1 MSRFQKIAL
10 IAVVSTFIM
19 VVIGV
24 IVRSTGSGM
33 GCPDWPLCHGQV
45 IPATGDSAAWL
56 EWFHRLWGT
65 VIGFVMLG
73 LVVEAFFSQR
83 QTRSLVV
90 GSIAAFL
97 LTGFQ
102 AYLGALTVAQNN
114 SGESVT
120 AHLATAMVLLA
131 VTIFLAVRAGYPAVL
146 PTHGASQ
153 RLTLLI
159 GFTAISVYALL
170 LFGSHVTATSSA
182 LVFPDWPLFGG
193 QILPSFSADP
203 AVASLQLAHFLHRFV
218 SLVVGIFL
226 AITTFVVWRAAR
238 IDAASR
244 TPDDHRLRVSSS
256 VFALIGTAAV
266 LFMVQV
272 IVGALQIWT
281 TLAPW
286 TVTLHLSFGA
296 AIWGLMAAAT
306 FIAWYDARVSA
317 PSSVETGSAS
327 GTGARDPDAPGA
339 PVTPQP
345 QGAAASTS
353 RIAGAAVR
361 WPHATPDGE
370 RVCGPHQA
378 THHRAAAGD
387 HPARHDPR
395 LEHCLR
401 PDPAHFAWL
410 AFWTLIGGTLAAGA
424 ANAINCYLDRDIDE
438 IMVRTRRRP
447 LPAHQVAPVDGLLF
461 GLILTVVSFGILAFT
476 TNLVAA
482 FLTLLAV
489 GFYVIVY
496 TLLLKRST
504 PQNIVLG
511 GAAGAL
517 PPVIGWA
524 AVTGDITLPALLLF
538 AIVFY
543 WTPPHFWALSLRIRG
558 DYAAADVPMMPVVH
572 GVPETT
578 RQIAL
583 YSVLMVAL
591 TLVFF
596 AVAHMGLVFLAGV
609 LVLGALFLF
618 QAFAMWHEGT
628 DRRAVKLYKYSI
640 TYLSGLFLLIVL
652 DVAIFLPVS

>member
-33 GCPDWPLCHGQV
+33 GCPDWPLCHGQIV
-45 IPATGDSAAWL
+45 PAAGDSAAWW
-56 EWFHRLWGT
+56 EWIHRFWG
-65 VIGFVMLG
+65 VVVGFVMLG
-73 LVVEAFFSQR
+73 LVIEAFISQR
-83 QTRSLVV
+83 ATRSLVV

-102 AYLGALTVAQNN
+102 AYLGAITVRENN

-120 AHLATAMVLLA
+120 AHLATAMVLLG
-131 VTIFLAVRAGYPAVL
+131 VTIFLAVRAGYPATL
-146 PTHGASQ
+146 PRHGTSQ

-159 GFTAISVYALL
+159 GFTALSVYALL
-170 LFGSHVTATSSA
+170 LFGSHVTATASA

-193 QILPSFSADP
+193 QLLPAFSADP
-203 AVASLQLAHFLHRFV
+203 AIASLQMAHFLHRFV
-218 SLVVGIFL
+218 TLWVGVFL
-226 AITTFVVWRAAR
+226 AITTFVTWRAAR
-238 IDAASR
+238 IDPAFCSA
-244 TPDDHRLRVSSS
+244 DDHRLRVSSS
-256 VFALIGTAAV
+256 VFALVGTAAV

-296 AIWGLMAAAT
+296 AIWGLVAGAT
-306 FIAWYDARVSA
+306 MIAWYDARVGVPA
-317 PSSVETGSAS
+317 GSDA
-327 GTGARDPDAPGA
+327 GPGEGAGA
-339 PVTPQP
+339 HESDH
-345 QGAAASTS
+345 AST
-353 RIAGAAVR
+353 AL
-361 WPHATPDGE
+361 ATPSGVSRSPSVASE
-370 RVCGPHQA
+370 APTRRQVIGAYIALTKPRIIELLLV
-378 THHRAAAGD
+378 TTL
-387 HPARHDPR
+387 PAMI
-395 LEHCLR
+395 LAWSTVEGL
-401 PDPAHFAWL
+401 DPAHFAWL
-410 AFWTLIGGTLAAGA
+410 AVWTLIGGTLGAGA

-447 LPAHQVAPVDGLLF
+447 MPAHQVAPVDGLMF
-461 GLILTVVSFGILAFT
+461 GLVLTVISFGVLAVT

-489 GFYVIVY
+489 GFYVVVY
-496 TLLLKRST
+496 TMLLKRST

-524 AVTGDITLPALLLF
+524 AVTGDITLAALLLF

-558 DYAAADVPMMPVVH
+558 DYAAADVPMMPVVY

-591 TLVFF
+591 TMVFF
-596 AVAHMGLVFLAGV
+596 AVAHMGLVFLAGT
-609 LVLGALFLF
+609 LVLGGLFLF
-618 QAFAMWHEGT
+618 QAFAMWREGT

-652 DVAIFLPVS
+652 DVAIFLPLS